1 MSEYTKL
8 PQVIVEDDEDDDEEK
23 FPLADITLRDAIK
36 NEETFRKIRKRGDV
50 RGSDEI
56 SHYSYR
62 PLQRIY
68 NEREDLPLDNEFFSF
83 IVKEGEESLLTPSE
97 TMNNEYESM
106 PDKLKPRFNMY
117 TYTYYNDIYNIESIA
132 RISYYKGIKAKSKYF
147 IKIYS
152 MYYFTENLKESQYK
166 ESDLKKWNSNVN
178 INLSRILSE
187 IYFQKKAESTR
198 LKNKCSYT
206 TPKIIKYGFLEGEKT
221 LSIKYF
227 YILYENIGKNTK
239 MLSSFLNE
247 KECCEVVE
255 LLKVTDRCLRKNNI
269 FHNDL
274 HANNVYYNIGES
286 KKLGLL
292 DFGEAAEI
300 KLYERDI
307 FPKCGINCNENN
319 RGGKK
324 RRHTK
329 RRRQVAGGVGS
340 KKWAN
345 MSARSQLA
353 QNTAL
358 AREMEDAAAA
368 DRKKWSTLY
377 RNMLEAVNVDA
388 AVADAVVVSKEVKR
402 ATRSRRHARSLENE
416 PDIKECI
423 RKCNYSCRKKG
434 GKSKRRR

>member
-1 MSEYTKL
+1 MSNSIPPLDHTKL
-8 PQVIVEDDEDDDEEK
+8 HKVIVEDDDDDGEEK
-23 FPLADITLRDAIK
+23 FPLADITLSDAIK
-36 NEETFRKIRKRGDV
+36 NEERFRKIRKRKIRMRSDA
-50 RGSDEI
+50 RGSGEI
-56 SHYSYR
+56 LHYSYR
-62 PLQRIY
+62 PLKRIY

-97 TMNNEYESM
+97 TMNNEYEIMS
-106 PDKLKPRFNMY
+106 DKLKPRFNMY
-117 TYTYYNDIYNIESIA
+117 PYNDDNDIYHIESIA
-132 RISYYKGIKAKSKYF
+132 RISYYKGINAKSKYF

-166 ESDLKKWNSNVN
+166 ESDLKKWNSNIN

-198 LKNKCSYT
+198 LKNECSYT
-206 TPKIIKYGFLEGEKT
+206 TPKIIKYGFLKGKT
-221 LSIKYF
+221 LSIRYF
-227 YILYENIGKNTK
+227 YILYENIGENTK
-239 MLSSFLNE
+239 MLSSFLAE

-255 LLKVTDRCLRKNNI
+255 LLKDTDRCLRKNNI

-274 HANNVYYNIGES
+274 HENNVYYNGKS

-329 RRRQVAGGVGS
+329 RRRQVAGGV
-340 KKWAN
+340 
-345 MSARSQLA
+345 
-353 QNTAL
+353 
-358 AREMEDAAAA
+358 
-368 DRKKWSTLY
+368 
-377 RNMLEAVNVDA
+377 
-388 AVADAVVVSKEVKR
+388 VSKEVKR